1 MSLDFWRE
9 NNFRLEP
16 WSTDYQP
23 PIEIQELSSSESE
36 VNHGVE
42 ETNWSDFISQKRVS
56 PELPQKLVFIDGRR
70 RMDAALVGG
79 AGNTINY
86 GVFGTIAVGAVVV
99 DRSKHTAKCDRI
111 TIHRILGFGG
121 NQKAPEETFIPC
133 PLGSKT
139 ELVYLPVKPHLDN
152 KPEIRRKLVQTEM
165 LKAETILVESF
176 APEQNTL
183 IVRDGPLSY
192 NSSPLTLGY
201 VKTMHKN
208 YLDSKHAT
216 LLWELKSG
224 ERTPIFGIQDK
235 NQPLWSW
242 YLKSGNSQISSSKL
256 GYHDLHGIVRLELS
270 SEVDLEE
277 AKLIA
282 DQTTYLIPEYSSH
295 LYKDSRAPQ
304 NLTPVGALERELG
317 RRMGDPNL
325 IKRRLQHF
333 LGSIGVVL

>member
-1 MSLDFWRE
+1 
-9 NNFRLEP
+9 
-16 WSTDYQP
+16 
-23 PIEIQELSSSESE
+23 
-36 VNHGVE
+36 
-42 ETNWSDFISQKRVS
+42 
-56 PELPQKLVFIDGRR
+56 
-70 RMDAALVGG
+70 
-79 AGNTINY
+79 
-86 GVFGTIAVGAVVV
+86 
-99 DRSKHTAKCDRI
+99 
-111 TIHRILGFGG
+111 
-121 NQKAPEETFIPC
+121 
-133 PLGSKT
+133 
-139 ELVYLPVKPHLDN
+139 LDN

-165 LKAETILVESF
+165 LKAETILVDSF
-176 APEQNTL
+176 AREQNTL

-192 NSSPLTLGY
+192 NSSPSTLGY

-208 YLDSKHAT
+208 YLDGKHAT
-216 LLWELKSG
+216 LLWELQPG

-242 YLKSGNSQISSSKL
+242 YLKSGNSQISSHKL

-295 LYKDSRAPQ
+295 PYKDPRAPQ
-304 NLTPVGALERELG
+304 NLIPVGALERELG